1 MSVYTSVYISVYM
14 SVYMFG
20 SRVDHTGSN
29 RLNACKLPQDYIYSK
44 IESGTL
50 SVNPSEKAQ
59 NCAVKEPTQL

>member
-14 SVYMFG
+14 FG
-20 SRVDHTGSN
+20 SRVEHTGSN
-29 RLNACKLPQDYIYSK
+29 RLSTCKLPQGYIYVK

-50 SVNPSEKAQ
+50 SVNPSEIAK